1 MLNCLLQSI
10 QLFGKCL
17 IIFCMFH
24 DQSAVEPWFNTN
36 ADMVADNRYD
46 YSLMA
51 LHLVHDHMRRGGRC
65 AVVITIAQLHL
76 TKPELGFKPCSRRVG
91 DSWWWG
97 SLTIV
102 PAGNKAKRLSS
113 VNHTTKTIHSSSS
126 MKWALM
132 IWKFIKNFVS
142 L

>member
-10 QLFGKCL
+10 QPFGKCL

-76 TKPELGFKPCSRRVG
+76 TKPELRFCTGSNPARGVSEIRDGEDFWQLSRLEIGLNAFLRSTIPQKQFIHRHLWSG
-91 DSWWWG
+91 PSWYEN
-97 SLTIV
+97 S
-102 PAGNKAKRLSS
+102 
-113 VNHTTKTIHSSSS
+113 
-126 MKWALM
+126 
-132 IWKFIKNFVS
+132 
-142 L
+142 